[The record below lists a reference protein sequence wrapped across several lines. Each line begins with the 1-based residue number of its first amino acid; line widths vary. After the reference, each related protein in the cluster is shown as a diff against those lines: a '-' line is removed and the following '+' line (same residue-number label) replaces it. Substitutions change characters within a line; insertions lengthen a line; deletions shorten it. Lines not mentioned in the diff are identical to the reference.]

1 MTLRRRF
8 STSAIVHVGFNARFA
23 NGNRVEDRCASHGAD
38 EKFKPH
44 GISGVS
50 FFFFSLRLSRL
61 RHARRT
67 RTRPFPARSPRSRFR
82 GTARERPRPAHV
94 RARTR
99 KAHTCVMAFTYTR
112 GVRGSG
118 VLKMHFA
125 DKLFD
130 KLPPGTGAGVFR
142 ACMYTYNPCDAPRV
156 YSARSLGG
164 MIPTRPPSARP
175 TKLGRFRVVSTCTT
189 AP

>member
-1 MTLRRRF
+1 MRSFTLVLTLVSR
-8 STSAIVHVGFNARFA
+8 TVIVSKTDAHRTARMKNLNLTEFL
-23 NGNRVEDRCASHGAD
+23 VFH
-38 EKFKPH
+38 
-44 GISGVS
+44 
-50 FFFFSLRLSRL
+50 FFFSLRLSRL